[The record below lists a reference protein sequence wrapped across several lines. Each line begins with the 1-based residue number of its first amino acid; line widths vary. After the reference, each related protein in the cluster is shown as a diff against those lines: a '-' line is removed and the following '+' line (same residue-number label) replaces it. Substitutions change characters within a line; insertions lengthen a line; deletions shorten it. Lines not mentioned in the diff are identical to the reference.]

1 MAVTDFIVAI
11 ELGSSKISGIA
22 GKKLPDGSIQ
32 ILATASENASGCIRK
47 GVIYNLDKTTQ
58 SLTSIIK
65 KLESTLKASIGK
77 VYIGVGGQ
85 SLRTIR
91 NTEVRHMEEETKI
104 SQELIDSLKDSN
116 RNVPI
121 VGHQILGVVPQ
132 EYKVGNDLIVDP
144 VGVQTDHIEARFL
157 NIIARNNVK
166 DNVTKCCNSAP
177 FEIAED
183 AEDLIAPLALADA
196 VLNSS
201 EKRSGCVLVDFGAD
215 TTTVSVYKNNI
226 LRHLAVIPLGGNN
239 ITRDICS
246 QQIEEEDAEALKIR
260 FAQAYIEPKE
270 NEDENKSYRL
280 ENGTSINAILLED
293 IVEARLNEI
302 LDNVANQIVLSG
314 YDNKLLAGAII
325 TGGGINLK
333 NMEEAFTKRTKI
345 EKLRVAKDTHI
356 VLKGME
362 IKKDG
367 TNNTLIALLAAGKE
381 NCCLMMPE
389 PTTRPEPVK
398 KAVQSNVIEG
408 QLFTES
414 GESAAAAQ
422 EAEERKR
429 EQEKADLLAKQ
440 KAEKEAQK
448 AAAEA
453 QRQAEEAERKRKVEC
468 EELIQEAIRLKNAG
482 EYGASKKKLDKA
494 RKMRIAEKEETISTI
509 EKEVLR
515 LKSENSFWG
524 NISKRVTKTIETILD
539 EDKND

>member
-77 VYIGVGGQ
+77 VYIGMGGQ

-91 NTEVRHMEEETKI
+91 HTEVRHMDEETKI

-116 RNVPI
+116 RAVPI
-121 VGHQILGVVPQ
+121 VGYQILGVAPQ

-157 NIIARNNVK
+157 NIIARKNVK
-166 DNVTKCCNSAP
+166 ENVIKCCDLVP
-177 FEIAED
+177 IEIAED

-196 VLNSS
+196 VLTSS

-260 FAQAYIEPKE
+260 YAQAYIEPKE
-270 NEDENKSYRL
+270 NEDENKTYTLDNRC
-280 ENGTSINAILLED
+280 SINAILLED

-302 LDNVANQIVLSG
+302 LDNVSHQIVLSG
-314 YDNKLLAGAII
+314 YENKLLAGAVI

-333 NMEEAFTKRTKI
+333 NMEEAFIKRTKI
-345 EKLRVAKDTHI
+345 EKLRVAKDTLI
-356 VLKGME
+356 SLKGLD

-367 TNNTLIALLAAGKE
+367 SNNTLIALLAAGKE
-381 NCCLMMPE
+381 NCCLAMPE
-389 PTTRPEPVK
+389 QTKVEPAKKPTNYNTET
-398 KAVQSNVIEG
+398 IEG
-408 QLFTES
+408 VLFTKD
-414 GESAAAAQ
+414 GESAE
-422 EAEERKR
+422 EARREEERKR
-429 EQEKADLLAKQ
+429 QQEKADLLAKQ

-453 QRQAEEAERKRKVEC
+453 QRQAEEAERKKKADC
-468 EELIQEAIRLKNAG
+468 EELIQEAIRLKNNEKYSDAM
-482 EYGASKKKLDKA
+482 KKLKKA
-494 RKMRIAEKEETISTI
+494 SAMNITEKETVIKTIKNEI
-509 EKEVLR
+509 ED
-515 LKSENSFWG
+515 LKSKNSFANRIG
-524 NISKRVTKTIETILD
+524 NWINIILD
-539 EDKND
+539 ENN